1 MAVGVDG
8 HANPSVS
15 GPAADIRNRLAAFE
29 ERAHTRMTK
38 VVEPQSLEA
47 ALRRDLLERA
57 RDGGPILRAAYFGRK
72 HEVVILPV
80 LTGL

>member
-1 MAVGVDG
+1 MG
-8 HANPSVS
+8 
-15 GPAADIRNRLAAFE
+15 
-29 ERAHTRMTK
+29 K
-38 VVEPQSLEA
+38 VVEPQSLKA